1 MTTKSYTSSPHLD
14 QALAGFGAGLVSTV
28 ILHPLD
34 VIKIRFQ
41 VDERKKSEQ
50 RPLIGGTVRSFKK
63 IVRNEGVWRGLY
75 RGVTPNIAG
84 ATASWSLYFWWY
96 SLIKK
101 HMTKNEEGKLSPFQ
115 HLTASAEAGAI
126 TAVFTNPLW
135 VIKTRMCTT
144 TRYTPNAYTGLL
156 NGLRRLA
163 TEEGIAGLYRG
174 MVPALFGVSHGAIQF
189 MAYEEMKKWRKDI
202 REKEGLAG
210 LDAERLSTAEYLVM
224 AATSKVTA
232 TVATY
237 PYQVLRS
244 RFQSQTTQDK
254 YKGVMDCVRQIY
266 RAEGYVGFY
275 KGLSPN
281 IIRVLPGTC
290 ITFVVYE
297 RVSQYLR
304 ENATEHSV

>member
-1 MTTKSYTSSPHLD
+1 MDGWRYLSS
-14 QALAGFGAGLVSTV
+14 
-28 ILHPLD
+28 
-34 VIKIRFQ
+34 
-41 VDERKKSEQ
+41 
-50 RPLIGGTVRSFKK
+50 
-63 IVRNEGVWRGLY
+63 
-75 RGVTPNIAG
+75 
-84 ATASWSLYFWWY
+84 
-96 SLIKK
+96 K
-101 HMTKNEEGKLSPFQ
+101 HCVNYHQ
-115 HLTASAEAGAI
+115 HAGAI
-126 TAVFTNPLW
+126 TAGFTNPFW

-144 TRYTPNAYTGLL
+144 TRYTPNAYTGLF

-189 MAYEEMKKWRKDI
+189 MAYEEMKKWRKAI
-202 REKEGLAG
+202 REREGLTG
-210 LDAERLSTAEYLVM
+210 LDAERLSTSEYLVM
-224 AATSKVTA
+224 AASSKVTA

-244 RFQSQTTQDK
+244 RFQNQTTQDK
-254 YKGVMDCVRQIY
+254 YKGVMDCIRQIH

-297 RVSQYLR
+297 RVAQYLR
-304 ENATEHSV
+304 ENATDRSL

>member
-1 MTTKSYTSSPHLD
+1 MLT
-14 QALAGFGAGLVSTV
+14 
-28 ILHPLD
+28 
-34 VIKIRFQ
+34 
-41 VDERKKSEQ
+41 
-50 RPLIGGTVRSFKK
+50 
-63 IVRNEGVWRGLY
+63 LY
-75 RGVTPNIAG
+75 HHH
-84 ATASWSLYFWWY
+84 S
-96 SLIKK
+96 
-101 HMTKNEEGKLSPFQ
+101 
-115 HLTASAEAGAI
+115 GAI

-163 TEEGIAGLYRG
+163 TEEGIVGLYRG

-254 YKGVMDCVRQIY
+254 YKGVMDCLRQIY